1 VSAALLVAGTL
12 ALGGA
17 TATRAVRAVRRERV
31 RLAALQELAAARGW
45 SWTARDDAWTT
56 ALPGPPSRLGE
67 RGPRA
72 EHVLR
77 GPCGGRELVAFDASV
92 RTHTYDANG
101 VASTTVHR
109 SSVLAL
115 RLPVALPRVELE
127 GAGRGDGLARL
138 LGRAVELE
146 SADFRARY
154 RVRADDPRL
163 AHALL
168 PARSLQL
175 LLDRPDLPVHLEGHW
190 AVSRAPGRLEPA
202 ELLSR
207 LDTLGALL
215 DAVPAWLWREH
226 A

>member
-1 VSAALLVAGTL
+1 VSALLVAGTL
-12 ALGGA
+12 ALGGV

-31 RLAALQELAAARGW
+31 RVAGLQQLAATRGW
-45 SWTARDDAWTT
+45 SWTARDDAWLA
-56 ALPGPPSRLGE
+56 ALPGPPPGLGA

-92 RTHTYDANG
+92 RTHTYDPNG

-109 SSVLAL
+109 TTVLAL
-115 RLPVALPRVELE
+115 RLPAALPRVELR
-127 GAGRGDGLARL
+127 AARRGDGLVRL
-138 LGRAVELE
+138 LGGTVELE

-154 RVRADDPRL
+154 RVRSDDPRV
-163 AHALL
+163 ASALL

-175 LLDRPDLPVHLEGHW
+175 LLDRSDVDVHLEGRW
-190 AVSRAPGRLEPA
+190 AVSRAAGRLEPTG
-202 ELLSR
+202 LLER

-215 DAVPAWLWREH
+215 DAVPAWLWRER